1 MTGRK
6 LKILLYYIPGS
17 CQIAQSGRIR
27 FVWRKTLV
35 FYMVSAGQEGLCN
48 RERGLL
54 HEPSASIYSTYHSSA
69 AGSTCSSKSLG
80 ASAGTTAQGRVLEL
94 CNTLTLW
101 TFSFPHHSPKCHLR
115 SFLYSWGSG
124 YNKGWL
130 KWEMLYTTGPLQVLR
145 HWDSKMNRN
154 AELDPLNSTYL
165 SCIYAHK
172 TILVWKFEWVVLLQ
186 CKNRSPLQK
195 IKV

>member
-101 TFSFPHHSPKCHLR
+101 TFSFPITLPNATLEASCTVGVRVITRGDWNEKCSIQLVHCKYSDTEILR
-115 SFLYSWGSG
+115 WT
-124 YNKGWL
+124 
-130 KWEMLYTTGPLQVLR
+130 EMQ
-145 HWDSKMNRN
+145 N
-154 AELDPLNSTYL
+154 
-165 SCIYAHK
+165 
-172 TILVWKFEWVVLLQ
+172 
-186 CKNRSPLQK
+186 
-195 IKV
+195 